1 MTLIRANA
9 ILPVS
14 PRFFDDYQTKGRP
27 NLPAASEQKIFGS
40 PPPINLI
47 ESPEAY
53 LLEISV
59 PGFEKADFRIELH
72 DETLT
77 IQSERDLPKSL
88 AAGNRYLRQEI
99 NLLNF
104 QRSFHVAKTVINGE
118 QIAAKYEAGI
128 LQIIL
133 PKKEEAKSK
142 PPRTIE
148 IN

>member
-14 PRFFDDYQTKGRP
+14 PRFFDDYQTKDRQ
-27 NLPAASEQKIFGS
+27 NLPAVSGQKVFGA

-47 ESPEAY
+47 ESPDAY
-53 LLEISV
+53 LLEMSV
-59 PGFEKADFRIELH
+59 PGFKKTDFQIELH

-77 IQSERDLPKSL
+77 IKSERDLPKSL

-104 QRSFHVAKTVINGE
+104 QRSFYVSKSVIDGD

-128 LQIIL
+128 LQVIL
-133 PKKEEAKSK
+133 PKQDEAKSK